1 MLVKDMQQ
9 NGIDVEG
16 SSEWGEW
23 VREFAYLLA

>member
-9 NGIDVEG
+9 NSIDVEG
-16 SSEWGEW
+16 SEAWSEW

>member
-9 NGIDVEG
+9 NEIDVEG
-16 SSEWGEW
+16 SGEWGEW